1 MTYNELVDQIRSYTE
16 VDANVLTT
24 TVVNGIIKNAEFR
37 VLRDV
42 DSDNNRRY
50 ATSQF
55 VTNQRYLDLPNDILI
70 IRSVQVSDGENF
82 NSGTTRTFMEKRD
95 TSFISEYNGS
105 GITGQPKY
113 YANWDENTMV
123 VAPTP
128 NNTYGVQV
136 NYILKDGSIIDNT
149 GGTYLSQEFPNGLLY
164 ACLVEAYGFL
174 KGPNDV
180 LQLYE
185 GRYKQAVDGFLVEQ
199 VGRRRKDE
207 YQDGVPRLNMKK

>member
-1 MTYNELVDQIRSYTE
+1 MTYNDLVDQIRSYTE

-70 IRSVQVSDGENF
+70 IRSVQVSDSSNF
-82 NSGTTRTFMEKRD
+82 NTGTTRTFMEKRD

-105 GITGQPKY
+105 GIKGQPKY

-128 NNTYGVQV
+128 NDTYGVQV
-136 NYILKDGSIIDNT
+136 NYILKDGSIIDNNT
-149 GGTYLSQEFPNGLLY
+149 GTYLSEEFPNGLLY

-185 GRYKQAVDGFLVEQ
+185 QRYKQAVDGFLVEQ

-207 YQDGVPRLNMKK
+207 YQDGVPRLNMKQ

>member
-1 MTYNELVDQIRSYTE
+1 MTYTELVDQIRSYTE
-16 VDANVLTT
+16 VDANVLST

-70 IRSVQVSDGENF
+70 IRSVQVSDGVNF
-82 NSGTTRTFMEKRD
+82 DPGTTRTFMEKRD
-95 TSFISEYNGS
+95 TSFISEYNSS
-105 GITGQPKY
+105 GTTGQPKY

-149 GGTYLSQEFPNGLLY
+149 GGTYLSDEFPNGLLY

-174 KGPNDV
+174 KGPNDI

-185 GRYKQAVDGFLVEQ
+185 QRYKQAVDGFLVEQ

-207 YQDGVPRLNMKK
+207 YQDGVPRLNMKQ

>member
-70 IRSVQVSDGENF
+70 IRSVQVSDSSDF
-82 NSGTTRTFMEKRD
+82 NTGITRTFMEKRD
-95 TSFISEYNGS
+95 TSFISEYNSAGS
-105 GITGQPKY
+105 TGQPQY
-113 YANWDENTMV
+113 YANWDDASIV

-128 NNTYGVQV
+128 DQAYGVQ
-136 NYILKDGSIIDNT
+136 YT
-149 GGTYLSQEFPNGLLY
+149 Q
-164 ACLVEAYGFL
+164 
-174 KGPNDV
+174 
-180 LQLYE
+180 
-185 GRYKQAVDGFLVEQ
+185 
-199 VGRRRKDE
+199 
-207 YQDGVPRLNMKK
+207 

>member
-1 MTYNELVDQIRSYTE
+1 MTYTELVDQIRSYTE
-16 VDANVLTT
+16 VDANVLNT
-24 TVVNGIIKNAEFR
+24 TVLNGIIKNAEFR

-70 IRSVQVSDGENF
+70 IRSVQVSDSSNF
-82 NSGTTRTFMEKRD
+82 DSGTTRTFMEKRD

-105 GITGQPKY
+105 GTTGIPKY

-136 NYILKDGSIIDNT
+136 NYILKDSSIVDST
-149 GGTYLSQEFPNGLLY
+149 DGTYLSNEFPNGLLY
-164 ACLVEAYGFL
+164 ACLVETYGFL

-185 GRYKQAVDGFLVEQ
+185 QRYKQAVDGFLVEQ

>member
-16 VDANVLTT
+16 VDANVLST

-70 IRSVQVSDGENF
+70 IRSVQVSDGVNF
-82 NSGTTRTFMEKRD
+82 DSGTNRTFMEKRD
-95 TSFISEYNGS
+95 TSFISEYNSS
-105 GITGQPKY
+105 GTTGQPKY

-149 GGTYLSQEFPNGLLY
+149 GGTYLSDEFPNGLLY

-174 KGPNDV
+174 KGPNDI

-185 GRYKQAVDGFLVEQ
+185 QRYKQAVDGFLVEQ

-207 YQDGVPRLNMKK
+207 YQDGVPRLNMKQ

>member
-16 VDANVLTT
+16 VDANVLST

-55 VTNQRYLDLPNDILI
+55 VTNQRYLDLPVDILI
-70 IRSVQVSDGENF
+70 IRSVQVSDGVNF
-82 NSGTTRTFMEKRD
+82 DAGTTRTFMEKRD

-105 GITGQPKY
+105 GTTGQPKY
-113 YANWDENTMV
+113 YANWDENTIV

-128 NNTYGVQV
+128 DSTYGIQV
-136 NYILKDGSIIDNT
+136 NYILKDGSIVDNT
-149 GGTYLSQEFPNGLLY
+149 SGTYLSKEFPNGLLY
-164 ACLVEAYGFL
+164 ACLIETYGFL
-174 KGPNDV
+174 KGPTDM

-185 GRYKQAVDGFLVEQ
+185 QKYKQATEGFLIEQ
-199 VGRRRKDE
+199 VGRRRRDE
-207 YQDGVPRLNMKK
+207 YQDGVPRLGKQ

>member
-16 VDANVLTT
+16 VDANVLST

-55 VTNQRYLDLPNDILI
+55 VTNQRYLNLPNDILI
-70 IRSVQVSDGENF
+70 IRSVQVSDGSNF
-82 NSGTTRTFMEKRD
+82 NTGTNRTFMEKRD

-105 GITGQPKY
+105 GIKGQPKY
-113 YANWDENTMV
+113 YANWDENTIAI
-123 VAPTP
+123 APTP
-128 NNTYGVQV
+128 NDTYGVQV
-136 NYILKDGSIIDNT
+136 NYILKDGSIIDNNT
-149 GGTYLSQEFPNGLLY
+149 GTYLSKEFPNGLLY

-185 GRYKQAVDGFLVEQ
+185 QRYKQAVDGFLVEQ

-207 YQDGVPRLNMKK
+207 YQDGVPRLNMKQ

>member
-1 MTYNELVDQIRSYTE
+1 MTYTELVDQIRSYTE
-16 VDANVLTT
+16 VDANVLST

-70 IRSVQVSDGENF
+70 IRSVQVSDGINF
-82 NSGTTRTFMEKRD
+82 DAGTTRTFMEKRD

-105 GITGQPKY
+105 GTTGQPKY
-113 YANWDENTMV
+113 YANWDENTIV

-128 NNTYGVQV
+128 DTNYGIQV

-149 GGTYLSQEFPNGLLY
+149 SGTYLSEEFPNGLLY
-164 ACLVEAYGFL
+164 ACLAETYGFL
-174 KGPNDV
+174 KGPTDM

-185 GRYKQAVDGFLVEQ
+185 QRYKQATEGFLIEQ
-199 VGRRRKDE
+199 VGRRRRDE
-207 YQDGVPRLNMKK
+207 YQDGVPRLGKQ

>member
-16 VDANVLTT
+16 VDANVLST

-55 VTNQRYLDLPNDILI
+55 VINQRYLDLPNDILI
-70 IRSVQVSDGENF
+70 IRSVQVSDGSNF
-82 NSGTTRTFMEKRD
+82 DSGTTRTFMEKRD

-105 GITGQPKY
+105 GTTGQPKY

-136 NYILKDGSIIDNT
+136 NYILKDSSIIDST
-149 GGTYLSQEFPNGLLY
+149 DGTYLSNEFPNGLLY
-164 ACLVEAYGFL
+164 ACLVETYGFL

-185 GRYKQAVDGFLVEQ
+185 QRYKQAVDGFLVEQ

-207 YQDGVPRLNMKK
+207 YQDGVPRLNMKQ

>member
-1 MTYNELVDQIRSYTE
+1 
-16 VDANVLTT
+16 
-24 TVVNGIIKNAEFR
+24 
-37 VLRDV
+37 
-42 DSDNNRRY
+42 
-50 ATSQF
+50 
-55 VTNQRYLDLPNDILI
+55 LDLPNDILI
-70 IRSVQVSDGENF
+70 IRSVQVSDSSNF
-82 NSGTTRTFMEKRD
+82 NTGTTRTFMEKRD

-105 GITGQPKY
+105 GIKGQPKY

-128 NNTYGVQV
+128 NDTYGVQV
-136 NYILKDGSIIDNT
+136 NYILKDGSIIDNNT
-149 GGTYLSQEFPNGLLY
+149 GTYLSEEFPNGLLY

-185 GRYKQAVDGFLVEQ
+185 QRYKQAVDGFLVEQ

-207 YQDGVPRLNMKK
+207 YQDGVPRLNMKQ

>member
-16 VDANVLTT
+16 VDANVLST

-42 DSDNNRRY
+42 DSDNNRKY

-55 VTNQRYLDLPNDILI
+55 VVGQRYLDLPLNILI
-70 IRSVQVSDGENF
+70 IRSIQVSDGTSF
-82 NSGTTRTFMEKRD
+82 DSGTRSFMEKRD
-95 TSFISEYNGS
+95 TSFISEYNAS
-105 GITGQPKY
+105 GTTGRPKY

-123 VAPTP
+123 FAPTP
-128 NNTYGVQV
+128 DQTYAVQA
-136 NYILKDGSIIDNT
+136 NYILKPTSIT
-149 GGTYLSQEFPNGLLY
+149 VSTTGTYLSEEFPNGLLY
-164 ACLVEAYGFL
+164 ACLVETFGFL
-174 KGPNDV
+174 KGPNDI

-185 GRYKQAVDGFLVEQ
+185 QRYKQAVDGFLVEQ

-207 YQDGVPRLNMKK
+207 YQDGVPRLNMKQ

>member
-70 IRSVQVSDGENF
+70 IRSVQVSDSSNF
-82 NSGTTRTFMEKRD
+82 NTGTTRTFMEKRD

-105 GITGQPKY
+105 GIKGQPKY

-128 NNTYGVQV
+128 NDTYGVQV
-136 NYILKDGSIIDNT
+136 NYILKDGSIIDNNT
-149 GGTYLSQEFPNGLLY
+149 GTYLSEEFPNGLLY

-185 GRYKQAVDGFLVEQ
+185 QRYKQAVDGFLVEQ

-207 YQDGVPRLNMKK
+207 YQDGVPRLNMKQ